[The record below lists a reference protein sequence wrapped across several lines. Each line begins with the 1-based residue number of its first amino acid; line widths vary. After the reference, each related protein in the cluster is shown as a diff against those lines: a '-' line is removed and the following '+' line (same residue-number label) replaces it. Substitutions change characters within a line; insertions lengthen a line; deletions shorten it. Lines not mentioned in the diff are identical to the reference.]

1 MADQVLMRVPLHL
14 QLSAKEGT
22 PADEASQIRSG
33 DIVGVLKQVNESCAY
48 YQREGARRVVCKV
61 TVLHGSPVATELT
74 VCVRLQ
80 RAHSWPR
87 RSTVWLSHIHHPLR
101 TGRVLDES

>member
-61 TVLHGSPVATELT
+61 TILHGSPVAT
-74 VCVRLQ
+74 Q
-80 RAHSWPR
+80 N
-87 RSTVWLSHIHHPLR
+87 
-101 TGRVLDES
+101 